1 MLHVITSPVLKLCK
15 SQAEELAAGVAGVV
29 SLLPGFFGAAAK
41 SSVLD
46 YVSAKCRTGV
56 LS

>member
-1 MLHVITSPVLKLCK
+1 MLHEITSPVLKLCK
-15 SQAEELAAGVAGVV
+15 SQAEELAAVDTGLV

-46 YVSAKCRTGV
+46 YVSAKCRTSV